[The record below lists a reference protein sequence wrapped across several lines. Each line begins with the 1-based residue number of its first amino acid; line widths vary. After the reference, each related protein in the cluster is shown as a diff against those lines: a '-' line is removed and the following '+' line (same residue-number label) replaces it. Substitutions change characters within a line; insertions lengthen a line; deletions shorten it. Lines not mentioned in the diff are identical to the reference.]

1 MKYTFTFTEEERE
14 IMLKGLGKYYLSLI
28 KDIMNDKDGLGYI
41 SKEVDIL
48 EVVIK
53 KIAGEKNGEENN

>member
-1 MKYTFTFTEEERE
+1 MEYTFTFTEEEKE
-14 IMLKGLGKYYLSLI
+14 VMLKALGIYDLTLI
-28 KDIMNDKDGLGYI
+28 RDIMHGVVDEKFI

-53 KIAGEKNGEENN
+53 KITGEKNG

>member
-1 MKYTFTFTEEERE
+1 MEYTFTFTEEEKE
-14 IMLKGLGKYYLSLI
+14 VMLKALGIYDLSLI
-28 KDIMNDKDGLGYI
+28 KDIMNGRDDSDYV

-53 KIAGEKNGEENN
+53 KIAGEKNG